1 MKSARIG
8 IVIIVVISIAFYYQG
23 MTLFYEIPCTVIAVA
38 RTRRGIPVVYRIIF
52 LLLRLTLRIAFVLLH
67 AQHAQDS
74 EENSCLCCHF
84 LSLVEHDP
92 LVMHYKQIFHVLNF
106 SLLPEPRTG
115 PKGNSPEVYAK
126 AFLVMIEEG
135 IESSEK
141 LRQFLV
147 RHPALVVFLGFQLK
161 GISHE
166 LPFGFHIEETVP
178 SARHLRRKLQE
189 FQNSHLKLLLYDT
202 IIRLQKLELL
212 DGIAAMDTKEI
223 LAYVKENNPKQYVK
237 DRFNKDNIPC
247 GDKTCALGAKP
258 SSNKDANG
266 KKKARYFWGY
276 KSGAIFSQTEHGLVC
291 LSECTSP
298 AAKADVMFFF
308 PLIIPLALLGI
319 DVKVFLADAAFD
331 AWYVYAAIDILDAKA
346 YIPINTRGHEI
357 LKQEFGPNGRPVCQ
371 RGLEMDNGGKWF
383 DKQKGYHR
391 QKATCPMV
399 NPTTGKRKKKHENT
413 DCEILNTKPKGCTR
427 VINLDDP
434 DNLRFAI
441 DRQSREFKDTY
452 KQRTQAERGF
462 SILKNYGIETPIQ
475 RNVDS
480 VSNLA
485 TLAYCL
491 MNAKVIVK
499 AEKEL
504 TCQSDLSQ
512 NHTLLSQNHTLQK
525 LE

>member
-1 MKSARIG
+1 MRSARIV
-8 IVIIVVISIAFYYQG
+8 IVFVVVISIAFHYQG
-23 MTLFYEIPCTVIAVA
+23 MTLFCEIPCTVTAVA
-38 RTRRGIPVVYRIIF
+38 KTRQGIPVIYRVIF
-52 LLLRLTLRIAFVLLH
+52 LLLRLTLRIAFVLF
-67 AQHAQDS
+67 HAQDS

-92 LVMHYKQIFHVLNF
+92 LVMHYRQIFHVLDF

-126 AFLVMIEEG
+126 TFLVMIEER
-135 IESSEK
+135 IKSSEK

-161 GISHE
+161 GVSQD
-166 LPFGFHIEETVP
+166 LPFGFHIEKTVP

-212 DGIAAMDTKEI
+212 NSIAAMDTKEI
-223 LAYVKENNPKQYVK
+223 LAHVKENNPKQYVK
-237 DRFNKDNIPC
+237 DRYKKDNIPC

-266 KKKARYFWGY
+266 KKKPRYFWGY
-276 KSGAIFSQTEHGLVC
+276 KSGAIFSQTKHGLVC

-298 AAKADVMFFF
+298 AAKADVRFFF
-308 PLIIPLALLGI
+308 PLILPLVLLGI

-346 YIPINTRGHEI
+346 YIPINTRGHKI

-371 RGLEMDNGGKWF
+371 KGLEMDNGGKWF

-391 QKATCPMV
+391 QKAICPLV

-413 DCEILNTKPKGCTR
+413 DCETLKSKPKGCTR

-475 RNVDS
+475 RNVSS

-491 MNAKVIVK
+491 MNAMVIMK

-504 TCQSDLSQ
+504 TCQSALP
-512 NHTLLSQNHTLQK
+512 QNHTLQK

>member
-8 IVIIVVISIAFYYQG
+8 IVFVVVISIFFCYQEI
-23 MTLFYEIPCTVIAVA
+23 TPFLEIPYTVTGISK
-38 RTRRGIPVVYRIIF
+38 RREGIPVVYRVIF
-52 LLLRLTLRIAFVLLH
+52 LLLRIALRIAFIFH
-67 AQHAQDS
+67 HSHSQGP
-74 EENSCLCCHF
+74 EESSCRCCHF
-84 LSLVEHDP
+84 FSLVEHDP
-92 LVMHYKQIFHVLNF
+92 LVLHYRKIFHTLNF
-106 SLLPEPRTG
+106 SLLPEAKTG

-135 IESSEK
+135 IKSSEK
-141 LRQFLV
+141 LRHFLV

-161 GISHE
+161 GISHD
-166 LPFGFHIEETVP
+166 LPFGFHIQETVP

-202 IIRLQKLELL
+202 IIKLQKLQLL

-237 DRFNKDNIPC
+237 DRYKKDNIPC

-258 SSNKDANG
+258 SSNKDPNG
-266 KKKARYFWGY
+266 KKKPRYFWGY
-276 KSGAIFSQTEHGLVC
+276 KSGAIFSQTQYGLAC
-291 LSECTSP
+291 LSECTRP
-298 AAKADVMFFF
+298 ASKPDVKFFF
-308 PLIIPLALLGI
+308 PLIRPLASSGI
-319 DVKVFLADAAFD
+319 GIKAFLADAAFD
-331 AWYVYAAIDILDAKA
+331 AWYVYIAMDILGAKA
-346 YIPINTRGHEI
+346 YIPINTRGHEH

-371 RGLEMDNGGKWF
+371 KGLEMDNGGKWF
-383 DKQKGYHR
+383 DKKKGYHR
-391 QKATCPMV
+391 LKATCPLV
-399 NPTTGKRKKKHENT
+399 NPTTGRRKKKHENT
-413 DCEILNTKPKGCTR
+413 GCQTLKSKPKGCSR

-462 SILKNYGIETPIQ
+462 SILKHYGIETPIQ
-475 RNVDS
+475 RNINS

-491 MNAKVIVK
+491 MNAKVIMK

-504 TCQSDLSQ
+504 TSQSALPQ
-512 NHTLLSQNHTLQK
+512 NHALQK

>member
-1 MKSARIG
+1 MKSARIS
-8 IVIIVVISIAFYYQG
+8 IVIVIVISIAFSYQG
-23 MTLFYEIPCTVIAVA
+23 MTLFCEIPCTVIAVA
-38 RTRRGIPVVYRIIF
+38 RTRQGIPVIYRVIF
-52 LLLRLTLRIAFVLLH
+52 FLLRLTLRIAFVLFH
-67 AQHAQDS
+67 HQDS
-74 EENSCLCCHF
+74 EEKSCLCYHF

-92 LVMHYKQIFHVLNF
+92 LVLHYKQIFHVLDF

-126 AFLVMIEEG
+126 VFLVMIEEG
-135 IESSEK
+135 IDSSEK

-161 GISHE
+161 GISQD
-166 LPFGFHIEETVP
+166 LPFGFHREKTVP

-202 IIRLQKLELL
+202 IIKLQKLELL
-212 DGIAAMDTKEI
+212 NGIAAMDTKEI
-223 LAYVKENNPKQYVK
+223 LAHVKENNPKQYVK
-237 DRFNKDNIPC
+237 DRYKKDKIPC

-258 SSNKDANG
+258 SSNKDTNG
-266 KKKARYFWGY
+266 KKKPRYFWGY
-276 KSGAIFSQTEHGLVC
+276 KSGAIFSQTKHGLVC

-298 AAKADVMFFF
+298 AAKADVRFFL
-308 PLIIPLALLGI
+308 PLILPLVLLGI

-331 AWYVYAAIDILDAKA
+331 AWYVYAAIDALGAKA
-346 YIPINTRGHEI
+346 YIPINTRGHKI

-371 RGLEMDNGGKWF
+371 KGLEMDNGGKWF

-391 QKATCPMV
+391 QKATCPLV
-399 NPTTGKRKKKHENT
+399 NPRTGKRKKKHENT
-413 DCEILNTKPKGCTR
+413 DCETLKSKPKGCTR
-427 VINLDDP
+427 VINLDDS

-441 DRQSREFKDTY
+441 DRQSREFKNTY

-462 SILKNYGIETPIQ
+462 STLKNYGIETPIQ
-475 RNVDS
+475 RNINS

-491 MNAKVIVK
+491 MNAKVIMK

-504 TCQSDLSQ
+504 TCQPALPQ
-512 NHTLLSQNHTLQK
+512 NQTLQK
-525 LE
+525 P

>member
-8 IVIIVVISIAFYYQG
+8 IIIVVVISIAFQYQV
-23 MTLFYEIPCTVIAVA
+23 MTLYCEIPCAVTVVA
-38 RTRRGIPVVYRIIF
+38 RTRPGIPIIYRIIF
-52 LLLRLTLRIAFVLLH
+52 LFFRLTLRIAFVLFH
-67 AQHAQDS
+67 ARDS
-74 EENSCLCCHF
+74 EGNSCHCCHF

-92 LVMHYKQIFHVLNF
+92 LVLHYRQIFRVLDF
-106 SLLPEPRTG
+106 SLLPETTTG

-126 AFLVMIEEG
+126 AFLVMVEEG

-161 GISHE
+161 GISHD
-166 LPFGFHIEETVP
+166 LPFGFHIQETVP

-189 FQNSHLKLLLYDT
+189 FHNSHLKLLLYDT

-237 DRFNKDNIPC
+237 DRYKKDNIPC

-258 SSNKDANG
+258 SSNKDENG
-266 KKKARYFWGY
+266 KKKPRYFWGY
-276 KSGAIFSQTEHGLVC
+276 KSGTIFSQTEYGLAC
-291 LSECTSP
+291 LSENTSP
-298 AAKADVMFFF
+298 AAKADVRFFF
-308 PLIIPLALLGI
+308 PLLLPLVLLGI

-331 AWYVYAAIDILDAKA
+331 AWYVYAAIDALGAKA
-346 YIPINTRGHEI
+346 YIPINTRGHDI

-371 RGLEMDNGGKWF
+371 KGLEMDNGGKWF

-391 QKATCPMV
+391 MKATCPLV
-399 NPTTGKRKKKHENT
+399 NPATGKRKKKHENIS
-413 DCEILNTKPKGCTR
+413 CEILDSKPKGCSK
-427 VINLDDP
+427 VMNLDDP
-434 DNLRFAI
+434 SNLRFAI
-441 DRQSREFKDTY
+441 DRQSREFKKVY

-462 SILKNYGIETPIQ
+462 SIFKNYGMETPIQ
-475 RNVDS
+475 RNINS
-480 VSNLA
+480 VSNLS

-491 MNAKVIVK
+491 MNAKVIIK
-499 AEKEL
+499 AEKVL
-504 TCQSDLSQ
+504 TCQPALPQ
-512 NHTLLSQNHTLQK
+512 NHELQK

>member
-8 IVIIVVISIAFYYQG
+8 IVFVVAISMTFCYQG
-23 MTLFYEIPCTVIAVA
+23 ITPFLEIPHTVSVVS
-38 RTRRGIPVVYRIIF
+38 RRREGIPVIYRVIF
-52 LLLRLTLRIAFVLLH
+52 LLLRLAFYILFSHFPSQSPCLSCHCSSWV
-67 AQHAQDS
+67 
-74 EENSCLCCHF
+74 EN
-84 LSLVEHDP
+84 DP
-92 LVMHYKQIFHVLNF
+92 LVLHYKQIFHVLNF
-106 SLLPEPRTG
+106 SLLPQAKTG
-115 PKGNSPEVYAK
+115 PKGNSPEVYARV
-126 AFLVMIEEG
+126 FLVMIEEG
-135 IESSEK
+135 IKSSEK

-147 RHPALVVFLGFQLK
+147 KHPALVVFLGFQLK
-161 GISHE
+161 GISHD

-202 IIRLQKLELL
+202 IVNLQKLETLN
-212 DGIAAMDTKEI
+212 GIAAMDTKEI
-223 LAYVKENNPKQYVK
+223 WAFVKENNPKQYVK
-237 DRFNKDNIPC
+237 DRYKKENIPP

-266 KKKARYFWGY
+266 KKKVRYFWGY
-276 KSGAIFSQTEHGLVC
+276 KSGAIFSQTQYGLVC
-291 LSECTSP
+291 LSECTCP
-298 AAKADVMFFF
+298 AAKADVKFFF
-308 PLIIPLALLGI
+308 PLIRSLASLGI
-319 DVKVFLADAAFD
+319 DIKVFLADAAFD
-331 AWYVYAAIDILDAKA
+331 AWYIYAAIDILGAKA

-371 RGLEMDNGGKWF
+371 KGLEMDNGGKWF

-391 QKATCPMV
+391 QKATCPLV
-399 NPTTGKRKKKHENT
+399 NPRTGKRKKKHENT

-441 DRQSREFKDTY
+441 DRQSREFKQTY
-452 KQRTQAERGF
+452 KQRTLAERGF
-462 SILKNYGIETPIQ
+462 SILKGYGVETPIQ
-475 RNVDS
+475 RNINS

-491 MNAKVIVK
+491 MNARVIMK

-504 TCQSDLSQ
+504 TCQSAHSLPQ
-512 NHTLLSQNHTLQK
+512 AHMIQK

>member
-8 IVIIVVISIAFYYQG
+8 IVVVVVISIAFHCQG
-23 MTLFYEIPCTVIAVA
+23 MTLFYEIPCTVTAVA
-38 RTRRGIPVVYRIIF
+38 RTRQGSPVIYRVIF
-52 LLLRLTLRIAFVLLH
+52 LLFRLTLRIAFVLFH
-67 AQHAQDS
+67 AQGS
-74 EENSCLCCHF
+74 KENSCLCYHF

-92 LVMHYKQIFHVLNF
+92 LVLHYKQIFHVLDF

-126 AFLVMIEEG
+126 VFLVMIEEG
-135 IESSEK
+135 IESSGK

-161 GISHE
+161 GISQD
-166 LPFGFHIEETVP
+166 LPFGFHREKTVP
-178 SARHLRRKLQE
+178 CARHLRRKLQE

-202 IIRLQKLELL
+202 IIKLQKLELL
-212 DGIAAMDTKEI
+212 NGIAAMDTKEI
-223 LAYVKENNPKQYVK
+223 LAHVKENNPKQYVK
-237 DRFNKDNIPC
+237 DRYKKGKIPC

-266 KKKARYFWGY
+266 KKKPRYFWGY

-298 AAKADVMFFF
+298 AAKADVRFFF
-308 PLIIPLALLGI
+308 TMILPLVLLGI

-331 AWYVYAAIDILDAKA
+331 AWYVYAAIDALGAKA
-346 YIPINTRGHEI
+346 YIPINTRGHKI

-371 RGLEMDNGGKWF
+371 KGLEMDNSGKWF

-399 NPTTGKRKKKHENT
+399 NPTTGKRKKKHEDT

-462 SILKNYGIETPIQ
+462 STLKNYGIETPIQ
-475 RNVDS
+475 RNVNS

-499 AEKEL
+499 AEEQL
-504 TCQSDLSQ
+504 THQSALPQ
-512 NHTLLSQNHTLQK
+512 NNTLQK

>member
-8 IVIIVVISIAFYYQG
+8 IVIVVVISIAFHYQG
-23 MTLFYEIPCTVIAVA
+23 MTLFYETPCTVIAVA
-38 RTRRGIPVVYRIIF
+38 RTRQGSPVIYRVIF
-52 LLLRLTLRIAFVLLH
+52 LLFRLTLRIAFVLLH
-67 AQHAQDS
+67 AQDS
-74 EENSCLCCHF
+74 EEDSCLCCHF

-92 LVMHYKQIFHVLNF
+92 LVMHYRQIFHVLDF
-106 SLLPEPRTG
+106 SLLPEPTTG
-115 PKGNSPEVYAK
+115 PKGNSPQVYAK

-135 IESSEK
+135 IESSGK
-141 LRQFLV
+141 LRQFLM
-147 RHPALVVFLGFQLK
+147 RHPALVAFLGFQLK

-166 LPFGFHIEETVP
+166 LPFGFHIEKTVP
-178 SARHLRRKLQE
+178 CARHLRRKLQE

-202 IIRLQKLELL
+202 IIKLQKLELL

-237 DRFNKDNIPC
+237 DRYKKDNIPC

-258 SSNKDANG
+258 SSNKDTNG
-266 KKKARYFWGY
+266 KKKPRYFWGY
-276 KSGAIFSQTEHGLVC
+276 KSGVIFSQTQHGLVC

-298 AAKADVMFFF
+298 ADKADVRFFF
-308 PLIIPLALLGI
+308 PLILPLALLGV

-331 AWYVYAAIDILDAKA
+331 AWYVYAAIDVLDAKA
-346 YIPINTRGHEI
+346 YIPINTRGHQI

-371 RGLEMDNGGKWF
+371 KGLEMDNGGRWF

-391 QKATCPMV
+391 QKAICPLV

-413 DCEILNTKPKGCTR
+413 DCETLMSKPRGCTR

-462 SILKNYGIETPIQ
+462 STLKNYGIETPIQ
-475 RNVDS
+475 RNINS

-491 MNAKVIVK
+491 MNAKVIMK

-504 TCQSDLSQ
+504 TSQSALP
-512 NHTLLSQNHTLQK
+512 QNHTLQK

>member
-8 IVIIVVISIAFYYQG
+8 IVFVVAISMTFCYQG
-23 MTLFYEIPCTVIAVA
+23 ITPFLEIPHTVSVVS
-38 RTRRGIPVVYRIIF
+38 RRREGIPVIYRVIF
-52 LLLRLTLRIAFVLLH
+52 LLLRLAFYILFSHFPSQSPCLSCHCSSWV
-67 AQHAQDS
+67 
-74 EENSCLCCHF
+74 EN
-84 LSLVEHDP
+84 DP
-92 LVMHYKQIFHVLNF
+92 LVLHYKQIFHVLNF
-106 SLLPEPRTG
+106 SLLPQAKTG

-126 AFLVMIEEG
+126 VFLVMIEEG
-135 IESSEK
+135 IKSSEK

-147 RHPALVVFLGFQLK
+147 KHPALVVFLGFQLK
-161 GISHE
+161 GISHD

-202 IIRLQKLELL
+202 IGNLQKLGTLN
-212 DGIAAMDTKEI
+212 GIAAMDTKEI
-223 LAYVKENNPKQYVK
+223 WAFVKENNPKQYVK
-237 DRFNKDNIPC
+237 DRCKKDKRPS

-266 KKKARYFWGY
+266 KKKVRYFWGY
-276 KSGAIFSQTEHGLVC
+276 KSGAIFSQTQYGLAC
-291 LSECTSP
+291 LSECTCP
-298 AAKADVMFFF
+298 AAKADVKFFF
-308 PLIIPLALLGI
+308 PLIRSLASLGI
-319 DVKVFLADAAFD
+319 DIKVFLADAAFD
-331 AWYVYAAIDILDAKA
+331 AWYIYAAIDILGAKA

-371 RGLEMDNGGKWF
+371 KGLEMDNGGKWF

-391 QKATCPMV
+391 QKATCPLV
-399 NPTTGKRKKKHENT
+399 NPRTGKRKKKHENT
-413 DCEILNTKPKGCTR
+413 DCEVLNSKPKGCTR

-441 DRQSREFKDTY
+441 DRQSKEFKDTY

-462 SILKNYGIETPIQ
+462 STLKNYGIETPIQ
-475 RNVDS
+475 RNINS

-491 MNAKVIVK
+491 MNARVIMK

-504 TCQSDLSQ
+504 ICQSAHSLP
-512 NHTLLSQNHTLQK
+512 QNHTLQK

>member
-8 IVIIVVISIAFYYQG
+8 IVFVVVISISFYYQEI
-23 MTLFYEIPCTVIAVA
+23 TPFLEIPYAV
-38 RTRRGIPVVYRIIF
+38 TGISKKREGVPVVYKVIF
-52 LLLRLTLRIAFVLLH
+52 FLLRIALRVVFIFH
-67 AQHAQDS
+67 HSQDTK
-74 EENSCLCCHF
+74 ENPCHCCHF
-84 LSLVEHDP
+84 RSFVGNDP
-92 LVMHYKQIFHVLNF
+92 IVLHYKQIFDVFDF
-106 SLLPEPRTG
+106 SLLPEAKTG
-115 PKGNSPEVYAK
+115 LKGNSPEVYAK
-126 AFLVMIEEG
+126 VFLVMIEEG
-135 IESSEK
+135 IKSSEK

-161 GISHE
+161 GFSDD

-178 SARHLRRKLQE
+178 CARHLRRKLQE

-202 IIRLQKLELL
+202 IHSIQEVELL
-212 DGIAAMDTKEI
+212 NGITAMDTKEI
-223 LAYVKENNPKQYVK
+223 LAFVKENNPKQYVK
-237 DRFNKDNIPC
+237 DRFKKDKIPP

-258 SSNKDANG
+258 SSNKDGNG
-266 KKKARYFWGY
+266 KKKPRYFWGY
-276 KSGAIFSQTEHGLVC
+276 KSGAIFSQTEYGLVC
-291 LSECTSP
+291 LSENTSP
-298 AAKADVMFFF
+298 GAKADVKFFF
-308 PLIIPLALLGI
+308 PLLLPLVLLGI

-346 YIPINTRGHEI
+346 YIPINTRGHDI

-371 RGLEMDNGGKWF
+371 KGLEMDNGGKWF

-391 QKATCPMV
+391 QKATCPLV
-399 NPTTGKRKKKHENT
+399 NPRTGKRKKKHENV
-413 DCEILNTKPKGCTR
+413 DCQILNSKPKGCTR

-441 DRQSREFKDTY
+441 DRQSKEFKDTY

-462 SILKNYGIETPIQ
+462 SILKHYGIETPIQ
-475 RNVDS
+475 RNINS

-491 MNAKVIVK
+491 MNAKVIMK
-499 AEKEL
+499 AEKDL
-504 TCQSDLSQ
+504 ASQSALP
-512 NHTLLSQNHTLQK
+512 QNHTLQK

>member
-8 IVIIVVISIAFYYQG
+8 IVIVVVISIAFHYQG

-38 RTRRGIPVVYRIIF
+38 RTRQGIPVIYRVIF
-52 LLLRLTLRIAFVLLH
+52 LLFRLTLRIAFVLLH
-67 AQHAQDS
+67 AQDS
-74 EENSCLCCHF
+74 EENSCHCCHF

-92 LVMHYKQIFHVLNF
+92 LVMHYKQIFHVLDF

-115 PKGNSPEVYAK
+115 PRGNSPQVYAK
-126 AFLVMIEEG
+126 AFLVMIEQG

-166 LPFGFHIEETVP
+166 LPFGFNIEKTVP

-189 FQNSHLKLLLYDT
+189 FGNSHLKLLLYDT
-202 IIRLQKLELL
+202 VSKLQKLELL

-223 LAYVKENNPKQYVK
+223 LAYVKENNPKQDVK
-237 DRFNKDNIPC
+237 DRYKKDNTPC

-258 SSNKDANG
+258 SSNKDTNG
-266 KKKARYFWGY
+266 KKKPRYFWGY
-276 KSGAIFSQTEHGLVC
+276 KSGAIFSQTQHGLVC
-291 LSECTSP
+291 LSECTRP
-298 AAKADVMFFF
+298 ASKPDVKFFF
-308 PLIIPLALLGI
+308 PLILPLVLLGV

-357 LKQEFGPNGRPVCQ
+357 LKHEFGPNGRPVCQ
-371 RGLEMDNGGKWF
+371 KGLEMDNGGKWF

-391 QKATCPMV
+391 LKATCPLV
-399 NPTTGKRKKKHENT
+399 NPTTGKRKKKHANIN
-413 DCEILNTKPKGCTR
+413 CEILDSKPKGCTR

-462 SILKNYGIETPIQ
+462 STLKSYGIETPIQ
-475 RNVDS
+475 RNINS

-491 MNAKVIVK
+491 MNAKVIMK
-499 AEKEL
+499 AEKVL
-504 TCQSDLSQ
+504 TCSSALPQ
-512 NHTLLSQNHTLQK
+512 NQTLQK

>member
-8 IVIIVVISIAFYYQG
+8 IAFVVVISIFFCYQEV
-23 MTLFYEIPCTVIAVA
+23 TPFLEIPHTVTGIS
-38 RTRRGIPVVYRIIF
+38 RRREGIPVIYRIIF
-52 LLLRLTLRIAFVLLH
+52 LLIRLAFYILF
-67 AQHAQDS
+67 
-74 EENSCLCCHF
+74 CHF
-84 LSLVEHDP
+84 PSQSPCLSCHCSSWVENDP
-92 LVMHYKQIFHVLNF
+92 LVLHYKQIFHVLDF
-106 SLLPEPRTG
+106 SLLPEPKTG

-135 IESSEK
+135 IKSSEK

-161 GISHE
+161 GFSHD
-166 LPFGFHIEETVP
+166 LPFGFHIEKTVP

-189 FQNSHLKLLLYDT
+189 INNSHLKLLLYDT

-223 LAYVKENNPKQYVK
+223 LAFVKENNPKQYVK
-237 DRFNKDNIPC
+237 DRYKKDKIPC

-266 KKKARYFWGY
+266 KKKPRYFWGY
-276 KSGAIFSQTEHGLVC
+276 KSGAIFSQTQHGLVC

-298 AAKADVMFFF
+298 AAKADVKFFF
-308 PLIIPLALLGI
+308 PLILPLALLGI

-331 AWYVYAAIDILDAKA
+331 AWYVYAVADILGAKA
-346 YIPINTRGHEI
+346 YIPINTRGHER

-371 RGLEMDNGGKWF
+371 KGLEMDNGGKWF

-391 QKATCPMV
+391 QKATCPLV
-399 NPTTGKRKKKHENT
+399 NPRTGKRKKKKHENT
-413 DCEILNTKPKGCTR
+413 DCETLKSKPKGCSR

-441 DRQSREFKDTY
+441 DRQSKEFKDIY

-462 SILKNYGIETPIQ
+462 SILKHYGIETPIQ
-475 RNVDS
+475 RNINS

-491 MNAKVIVK
+491 MNAKVIMK
-499 AEKEL
+499 AERDL
-504 TCQSDLSQ
+504 ACQSALPQ
-512 NHTLLSQNHTLQK
+512 NHTLEK